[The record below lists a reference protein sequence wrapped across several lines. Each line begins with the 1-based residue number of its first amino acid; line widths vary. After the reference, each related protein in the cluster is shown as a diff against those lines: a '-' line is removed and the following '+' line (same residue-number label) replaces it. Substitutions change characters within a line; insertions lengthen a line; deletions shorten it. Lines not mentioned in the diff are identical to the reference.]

1 MFKTLRIIFT
11 VISALFAAA
20 VFPIGF
26 FGGLTWALASA
37 VIAFLFF
44 GLMLLCKQSQ
54 EAQEARETKKN
65 TSSPSP
71 DEPTSNANT
80 KTKE

>member
-26 FGGLTWALASA
+26 FGGLTWALAAA

-54 EAQEARETKKN
+54 EAQEKKN
-65 TSSPSP
+65 GAAASNVANEDT
-71 DEPTSNANT
+71 PTKNEE
-80 KTKE
+80 K

>member
-26 FGGLTWALASA
+26 FGGLTWALAAA

-54 EAQEARETKKN
+54 EAQEKKN
-65 TSSPSP
+65 GTAVN
-71 DEPTSNANT
+71 DKTNKDIPTKNEE
-80 KTKE
+80 K

>member
-26 FGGLTWALASA
+26 FGGLTWALAAA
-37 VIAFLFF
+37 VIAFVFF

-54 EAQEARETKKN
+54 EAQEAKGN
-65 TSSPSP
+65 TSSLSP